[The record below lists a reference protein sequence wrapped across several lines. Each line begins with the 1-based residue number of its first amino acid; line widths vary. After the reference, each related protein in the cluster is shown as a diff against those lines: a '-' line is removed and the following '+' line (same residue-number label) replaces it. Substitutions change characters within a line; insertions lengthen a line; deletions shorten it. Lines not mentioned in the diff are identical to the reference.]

1 MNNVSENGQTKIS
14 KADAEKLFAEE
25 IEKLARPLC
34 EKIQSLPASL
44 REDFEAKK
52 VLNHHEFSIRQDLM
66 LKVFDYMSN
75 KPKFAKVL
83 DGLTCVS
90 VLDASLQAYKAD
102 AYEGEV
108 YNNEKLDF
116 WRYFCNQYWK
126 RVAPW
131 KKRPLE
137 EFGLKDTNYEIR
149 GQKVKDFLRLL
160 AAKARFS
167 EQEMEALKLDEKGGY
182 YAKQDN
188 ALRILAGLGYDE
200 NSRQAK
206 EVKALLAQSN
216 LDYYDQTVSPEDET
230 ANRYAGVDKAT
241 YAVDREQE
249 VIADS
254 LVGLLERAFGVARE
268 TSGVNEEYLKG
279 IVTLYVLSAEDALSE
294 GIRPYIIVPFYEQH
308 RRDKYSSD
316 ATEASINR
324 ERKYA
329 MAEYFNLQPD
339 TWRKKVKELKVF
351 LMGTYQTADV

>member
-1 MNNVSENGQTKIS
+1 MSEKGQIKRSTT
-14 KADAEKLFAEE
+14 DAEKLFAEE

-34 EKIQSLPASL
+34 VKIQSLPASL
-44 REDFEAKK
+44 REDFQAKK
-52 VLNHHEFSIRQDLM
+52 VLTHHEFSIRQDLM
-66 LKVFDYMSN
+66 FKVFDYMSN

-83 DGLTCVS
+83 DGLTCVA

-137 EFGLKDTNYEIR
+137 EFGLRDINYEIR

-160 AAKARFS
+160 AAKTRLS
-167 EQEMEALKLDEKGGY
+167 EQEMETLKLDEKGGY
-182 YAKQDN
+182 YANQDN
-188 ALRILAGLGYDE
+188 ALEVLAQLGYDE
-200 NSRQAK
+200 DSPQAE
-206 EVKALLAQSN
+206 EVKDLLSQSN
-216 LDYYDQTVSPEDET
+216 LDHYDQTVSQDDET

-241 YAVDREQE
+241 YVVEREQE
-249 VIADS
+249 VVADS
-254 LVGLLERAFGVARE
+254 LPGILERAFRRARE
-268 TSGVNEEYLKG
+268 TPGINEEYLKG
-279 IVTLYVLSAEDALSE
+279 IVTLHVLSAEDALSE
-294 GIRPYIIVPFYEQH
+294 GISPYIIASFYEQH

-316 ATEASINR
+316 ATEAAIKR
-324 ERKYA
+324 EQKYA

-339 TWRKKVKELKVF
+339 TWRKKVKELGIF
-351 LMGTYQTADV
+351 LMGTYKTPDV